1 MNYYQKSGV
10 LTQMDLAFSRDQEE
24 KIYVQHKMLEKSRK
38 LFEWIDSR
46 GAVVYLC
53 GNKRTMGKAVKEALK
68 NIISRE
74 GSLSAENA
82 EAYLQQ
88 MVKNK
93 RLRSDLY

>member
-1 MNYYQKSGV
+1 MNYYHKSGL
-10 LTQMDLAFSRDQEE
+10 LTKMDLAFSRDHDE
-24 KIYVQHKMLEKSRK
+24 KIYVQHLMQEKCRE

-53 GNKRTMGKAVKEALK
+53 GNKRTMGKDVKTALK

-74 GSLSAENA
+74 GGLSAEKA
-82 EAYLQQ
+82 GAYMKK
-88 MVKNK
+88 MVKDK